1 MHSIKTL
8 VQEYLKD
15 VMYECDVVMR
25 SDRSQRLTV
34 ITDNLRGVC
43 GITVVTVKQ
52 AAEPEKR
59 GRKNLFKG

>member
-43 GITVVTVKQ
+43 GITVVIVKH
-52 AAEPEKR
+52 AAETVTKE
-59 GRKNLFKG
+59 L